1 MLQSSACLA
10 ALLVGALTKSQLKS
24 HLKGAWRICYR
35 SNLQSLSKALGK
47 LLFLPLFSFLNLSL
61 AQYWAKNLMFVGEIV
76 LLCPNKTRSNL
87 TTSSDCPYLVSAAQ
101 LMQMSKSPSES
112 KNAFSTLTIQKSGKE
127 VRKRNS
133 KYYAFD
139 KFQGAIK
146 LLPD

>member
-1 MLQSSACLA
+1 MAIMLQVKPTIIVKS
-10 ALLVGALTKSQLKS
+10 VGKVAFFTSFFLPPPAP
-24 HLKGAWRICYR
+24 GPI
-35 SNLQSLSKALGK
+35 LSKR
-47 LLFLPLFSFLNLSL
+47 
-61 AQYWAKNLMFVGEIV
+61 LMFAGEIV

-87 TTSSDCPYLVSAAQ
+87 TTCSDCPYLVSAAQ

-112 KNAFSTLTIQKSGKE
+112 KNAFSTLTIQKPGKE

-139 KFQGAIK
+139 KFQGATK